1 MTEQILQKTFHAL
14 RNAPSETSL
23 QDVISWLDAPPIALP
38 KNKFSNLLKKTN
50 LMTLPS
56 ITAVAVTG
64 LLLLTTNRQISQETD
79 VTTSSNSVDPP
90 KAVRKTMP
98 LTESSVEVSA
108 EKIAEPTTPTPNRTM
123 SDVTKPELPDPMTRQ
138 QPAPIAPI
146 DEVDPVS
153 EAPAKSQPSE
163 VITNDPITGSWST
176 KGEKLKI
183 DTLFEGINKII
194 VEGKMLSD
202 IKVIGSNRK
211 NVSMSFDYSNQS
223 KGIQVGKM
231 QHCEVRYVKTGGT
244 LRVIS
249 EIESSTKVFI
259 GSSKLSSR
267 VIFEVPEDVEV
278 QVNTSYG
285 DISVTQLSGK
295 ETNLKTSYGDVVAS
309 QLSGNLNI
317 RSGYGDVKADH
328 LIAKIDLYTKYGD
341 ISLSSSTAIDSV
353 SLFTGYGDV
362 QCQLRNPHNDCRLE
376 LRTGYGKIQAKGTD
390 LNVESSKKLQFGSG
404 KTIIKAE
411 SNFGDVSLL
420 LSEK

>member
-1 MTEQILQKTFHAL
+1 
-14 RNAPSETSL
+14 
-23 QDVISWLDAPPIALP
+23 
-38 KNKFSNLLKKTN
+38 
-50 LMTLPS
+50 MTLTS

-108 EKIAEPTTPTPNRTM
+108 EKIVEPTTPTTNRTM
-123 SDVTKPELPDPMTRQ
+123 SNVTKPELPDPMTRQ

-163 VITNDPITGSWST
+163 VFTNDPITGSWST

-211 NVSMSFDYSNQS
+211 NVSMSFDYSNQT
-223 KGIQVGKM
+223 KGIQVGKK

-278 QVNTSYG
+278 QVSTSYG

-295 ETNLKTSYGDVVAS
+295 ETSLKTSYGDVIAS
-309 QLSGNLNI
+309 QLSGELNI
-317 RSGYGDVKADH
+317 RSGYGDIKADQ
-328 LIAKIDLYTKYGD
+328 LIGKIDLYTKYGD
-341 ISLSSSTAIDSV
+341 ISMSSSTAIDSV
-353 SLFTGYGDV
+353 SLFTGYGDI
-362 QCQLRNPHNDCRLE
+362 QCRLRNPHEDCRLE